1 MALFPHFRRQST
13 GASAERLEEI
23 ENAIGDLAS
32 TIEELAAALA
42 QTQGS
47 SQALYFILLDL
58 TALIARGQPDP
69 RGFLTAMFE
78 QISAKLDQTSP
89 ETDAKTASGARRS
102 TLANFFSVAEQTA
115 LQGRRGEGDSGKTPP
130 G

>member
-13 GASAERLEEI
+13 GASAERLQEI

-89 ETDAKTASGARRS
+89 ETDAKTASGARRFDPGEFLLRRRADS
-102 TLANFFSVAEQTA
+102 TAGSS
-115 LQGRRGEGDSGKTPP
+115 GRR
-130 G
+130 